1 MLAQQAFKQGQ
12 KDADLLM
19 KETKIHSENYRVTAS
34 TIKGSE
40 GTFMGFVIYISES
53 SKQMRS

>member
-1 MLAQQAFKQGQ
+1 M
-12 KDADLLM
+12 LM